1 MEFKISIAD
10 RESTIDQV
18 KQLFFD
24 YGVER
29 SFDKALGDYQKEIDE
44 LPGKYQA
51 PEGILLLAQIEN
63 DPAGCIAYQQLDATT
78 CEMKRMYV
86 SAKYRNQGLG
96 QKLIEH
102 LITLA
107 QQSGYLT
114 MKLDSHPSML
124 AAQKLYR
131 KFGFYPAS
139 RYNNNPIEGIFFFE
153 KKLK

>member
-10 RESTIDQV
+10 QESTIDQV

-29 SFDKALGDYQKEIDE
+29 SFDKALGDYQKEINE
-44 LPGKYQA
+44 LPGRYQDPA
-51 PEGILLLAQIEN
+51 GILLLAQIEN
-63 DPAGCIAYQQLDATT
+63 EPAGCIAYQQLDATT

-86 SAKYRNQGLG
+86 RAKYRNQGLG

-107 QQSGYLT
+107 RQSGYFT

-139 RYNNNPIEGIFFFE
+139 RYNNNPIEGILFFE